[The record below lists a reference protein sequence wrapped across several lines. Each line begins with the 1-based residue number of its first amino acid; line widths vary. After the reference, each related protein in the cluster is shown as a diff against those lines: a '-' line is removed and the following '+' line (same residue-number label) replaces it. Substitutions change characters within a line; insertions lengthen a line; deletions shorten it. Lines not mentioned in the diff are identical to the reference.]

1 MSAEERM
8 GLMAQYIDSI
18 KAVKD
23 YQKNSKDFIFYKL
36 FMTIHYRSRI
46 TKLIRSLYKE
56 SFIMSKDDLL
66 ELFEYL
72 YKDLTFRREFNPYY
86 INIKYNPVHELYTV
100 SIQVDNKTT
109 ADILLYKH
117 EASFALTVQTELD
130 TGALSSWNVSLKE
143 LSSKKPINA
152 DIIKSINS
160 IFNEVR
166 AQFLDYMYDD
176 IIYSPPFI

>member
-1 MSAEERM
+1 
-8 GLMAQYIDSI
+8 
-18 KAVKD
+18 
-23 YQKNSKDFIFYKL
+23 
-36 FMTIHYRSRI
+36 
-46 TKLIRSLYKE
+46 
-56 SFIMSKDDLL
+56 MSKDDLL
-66 ELFEYL
+66 ELFEYI
-72 YKDLTFRREFNPYY
+72 YQDKEFRREFNPYY
-86 INIKYNPVHELYTV
+86 ISIKYNATHELYSV

-152 DIIKSINS
+152 DIIKNINS

-166 AQFLDYMYDD
+166 AQFLDYTYDN
-176 IIYSPPFI
+176 IIYSPSSI